1 MSQVSIRVNLEP
13 LETRYALPY
22 LKPTIYFNNSNWETL
37 YGNLRKAQWRWGM
50 MVKFLVKM
58 GEMVPSRAIMY
69 KALVQTVL
77 IYWSECWLVMDA
89 ILKVLEGLHYWVA
102 RRISWMSDQ

>member
-1 MSQVSIRVNLEP
+1 
-13 LETRYALPY
+13 
-22 LKPTIYFNNSNWETL
+22 
-37 YGNLRKAQWRWGM
+37 M

-89 ILKVLEGLHYWVA
+89 ILKVLEGLQH
-102 RRISWMSDQ
+102 